1 MGISAHLIGR
11 ELAILKSLASATE
24 IQNKPYHLRHFW
36 ITVSWLVA
44 TVHSSVS
51 KREQR
56 DFILSENLNPKRFAL
71 APLSGKS
78 SLAQLITL
86 FKVGKIQSLLGDVMR
101 IEATWAESCSSNFCF
116 HFVRDS
122 RYFRVTVDVNGNQKE
137 KIHNFGFFHNKMFD
151 CPLIQVLWLR
161 YKGNMSHWK
170 SYIFD
175 NKSK

>member
-1 MGISAHLIGR
+1 MSRGDRILDNCILIGCNSSFFCIKKGTKGFHSFR
-11 ELAILKSLASATE
+11 KLKPEEVCS
-24 IQNKPYHLRHFW
+24 
-36 ITVSWLVA
+36 
-44 TVHSSVS
+44 
-51 KREQR
+51 
-56 DFILSENLNPKRFAL
+56 L

-86 FKVGKIQSLLGDVMR
+86 FKVGKIQRLLGDVMR

-122 RYFRVTVDVNGNQKE
+122 RYFRVTMDADGNQKE

-161 YKGNMSHWK
+161 YKGNMC
-170 SYIFD
+170 Y
-175 NKSK
+175 